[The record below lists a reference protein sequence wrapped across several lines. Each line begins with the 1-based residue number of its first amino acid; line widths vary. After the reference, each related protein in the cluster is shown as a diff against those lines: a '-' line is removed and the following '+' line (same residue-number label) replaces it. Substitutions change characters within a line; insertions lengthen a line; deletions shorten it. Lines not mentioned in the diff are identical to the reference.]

1 MSPLGCSSPALLC
14 TLYFLASAMI
24 SAVTAHYQQ
33 IHHNQSHL
41 PLGVAANATER
52 AVRGQSKTRKIDPI
66 FRANQRGQSTH
77 VMQRRAQVLRELSR
91 GDLRGEEGRAS
102 MQKTRA
108 DVTTGWR
115 RVATFLDATGDHTLA
130 EAVHSF
136 VARMSPVLTER
147 DQVARELLTQA
158 RARTEGREPPT
169 R

>member
-1 MSPLGCSSPALLC
+1 
-14 TLYFLASAMI
+14 
-24 SAVTAHYQQ
+24 
-33 IHHNQSHL
+33 
-41 PLGVAANATER
+41 
-52 AVRGQSKTRKIDPI
+52 
-66 FRANQRGQSTH
+66 
-77 VMQRRAQVLRELSR
+77 
-91 GDLRGEEGRAS
+91 

-108 DVTTGWR
+108 DVTIGWR

-130 EAVHSF
+130 EVVHSF